1 MKLILTIAV
10 ASLAAGCAVQPKV
23 WTKPGATE
31 DQFQR
36 DKMNCRNYGMQSAMA
51 NGLAGNMFVEVWVN
65 RETETCLQNL
75 GYMVQTPNST
85 AVDGAYVDQIKTI
98 DAAVNDLCNRAEYQ
112 PLVQKTPCGIGL
124 KQPSMEMLT
133 DKSKITKQ
141 QRVLFDRFT
150 AERTAL
156 VEQKKALMRSNGS
169 NNAKAYLQKY
179 ETTIEPALLLNKAE
193 LYDGKIS
200 WGQFNKEIL
209 RLVGV
214 NATLKP

>member
-1 MKLILTIAV
+1 
-10 ASLAAGCAVQPKV
+10 
-23 WTKPGATE
+23 
-31 DQFQR
+31 
-36 DKMNCRNYGMQSAMA
+36 
-51 NGLAGNMFVEVWVN
+51 
-65 RETETCLQNL
+65 
-75 GYMVQTPNST
+75 
-85 AVDGAYVDQIKTI
+85 
-98 DAAVNDLCNRAEYQ
+98 
-112 PLVQKTPCGIGL
+112 
-124 KQPSMEMLT
+124 MLT